1 MSYRGTNILIV
12 TGETEDT
19 YIRKEELDQ
28 IKDVIKGVDIC
39 IQQLEPIETNDLCK
53 HFIETAFEPSMK
65 AWKASKEV
73 TIKGIIISH
82 RTIDV
87 EFFEKNGLTTEQIQ
101 ATKDASG
108 CYLMAPKGY
117 NNYPSLRKLIIAIRQ
132 RQRTQNKH

>member
-1 MSYRGTNILIV
+1 MSYRGTNVLIV

-73 TIKGIIISH
+73 TINGIIISH

-87 EFFEKNGLTTEQIQ
+87 EEWADNRTNPSHQRCIWLLPNDTKRIQ
-101 ATKDASG
+101 
-108 CYLMAPKGY
+108 
-117 NNYPSLRKLIIAIRQ
+117 
-132 RQRTQNKH
+132 